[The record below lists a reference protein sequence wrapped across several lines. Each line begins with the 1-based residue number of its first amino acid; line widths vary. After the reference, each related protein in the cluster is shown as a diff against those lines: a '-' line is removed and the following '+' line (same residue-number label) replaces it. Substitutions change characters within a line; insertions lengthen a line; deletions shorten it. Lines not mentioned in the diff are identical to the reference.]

1 MSNSIRSI
9 HAPRRADAGFTLV
22 EVLIAIVVLVF
33 GLIAVT
39 NLFLVAGSSNTV
51 ANQSTAA
58 ADVAGQILENLRAQ
72 PWNSGQL
79 NTGIDGSTAGSLTA
93 DSPGYFRSDQI
104 PGVGTIASRWT
115 VLNVDVRTKFIR
127 VRSEGTGVLS
137 RGRSR
142 AEFTTFRACTVP
154 ISGCP

>member
-9 HAPRRADAGFTLV
+9 HEPRRADAGFTLV

-58 ADVAGQILENLRAQ
+58 ADVAGRILENLRAQ
-72 PWNSGQL
+72 PWNNAL
-79 NTGIDGSTAGSLTA
+79 LTAGGNVATDTTGFWQDDTIS
-93 DSPGYFRSDQI
+93 
-104 PGVGTIASRWT
+104 GVGTIHSRWLIT
-115 VLNVDVRTKFIR
+115 DVDARTKFIR
-127 VRSEGTGVLS
+127 VRSEGAGLLA

-142 AEFTTFRACTVP
+142 AEFTTYRACTVP
-154 ISGCP
+154 TSGCP